1 MTKYGEKT
9 ARQIAFGHTNLNPRA
24 LKKLR
29 EKDSQGQLLL
39 KANQGGSRPLTIS
52 VRQSNG
58 SQWQQCFIE
67 GVNSNSSSYDSE
79 QYKQFR

>member
-1 MTKYGEKT
+1 MVKKLPGKSPSVTPT
-9 ARQIAFGHTNLNPRA
+9 SANLNPRA